1 MRQKKSS
8 QKSTISLLRMNLC
21 RISGALHN
29 GRRGGLGV
37 MSQKRKKLYEDCK
50 VKLLKFREETL
61 NGLKALNPS
70 LATEMVGDEAD
81 LASAHISQTQALNQR
96 DKLLAKIKE
105 IDESLERLENG
116 TYGICE
122 ETGEEIEEKRL
133 MAIPWTRLSLEGAEV
148 REREQ
153 KRYDQKLA

>member
-1 MRQKKSS
+1 MCNIVNAREPLHDEEGRKIYMANKRQKLYDECRIK
-8 QKSTISLLRMNLC
+8 LLRV
-21 RISGALHN
+21 R
-29 GRRGGLGV
+29 
-37 MSQKRKKLYEDCK
+37 Q
-50 VKLLKFREETL
+50 ETM
-61 NGLKALNPS
+61 NGLQALNPA

-96 DKLLAKIKE
+96 DKFLAKIKE
-105 IDESLERLENG
+105 IDEALGRLENG

-122 ETGEEIEEKRL
+122 ETEEPIEDKRL
-133 MAIPWTRLSLEGAEV
+133 AAIPWTRLSLEGAEV

>member
-1 MRQKKSS
+1 
-8 QKSTISLLRMNLC
+8 
-21 RISGALHN
+21 
-29 GRRGGLGV
+29 
-37 MSQKRKKLYEDCK
+37 MSQKRQKLYDDCR
-50 VKLLKFREETL
+50 VKLLKVREETL
-61 NGLKALNPS
+61 NGLQALNPS

-105 IDESLERLENG
+105 IDEALGRMESGN
-116 TYGICE
+116 YGICE
-122 ETGEEIEEKRL
+122 ETGDEIEEKRL
-133 MAIPWTRLSLEGAEV
+133 QAIPWTRLSLEGAEV

>member
-1 MRQKKSS
+1 MVSG
-8 QKSTISLLRMNLC
+8 RMGIMGEKQNKLFDEC
-21 RISGALHN
+21 
-29 GRRGGLGV
+29 
-37 MSQKRKKLYEDCK
+37 KR
-50 VKLLKFREETL
+50 KLLKTREETL

-105 IDESLERLENG
+105 IDEALARMENG

-122 ETGEEIEEKRL
+122 ETGENIEEKRL
-133 MAIPWTRLSLEGAEV
+133 VAIPWTRLSLEGAEV

>member
-1 MRQKKSS
+1 MGQNQNK
-8 QKSTISLLRMNLC
+8 LFDEC
-21 RISGALHN
+21 R
-29 GRRGGLGV
+29 R
-37 MSQKRKKLYEDCK
+37 
-50 VKLLKFREETL
+50 KLLKTREETL
-61 NGLKALNPS
+61 NGLRALDPS

-105 IDESLERLENG
+105 IDEALGRMESG
-116 TYGICE
+116 TYGVCE
-122 ETGEEIEEKRL
+122 ETGEPIEEKRL
-133 MAIPWTRLSLEGAEV
+133 IAIPWTRLSLEGAEV

>member
-1 MRQKKSS
+1 
-8 QKSTISLLRMNLC
+8 
-21 RISGALHN
+21 
-29 GRRGGLGV
+29 
-37 MSQKRKKLYEDCK
+37 MSQKRQKLYDECK
-50 VKLLKFREETL
+50 VKLLKVRQETL
-61 NGLKALNPS
+61 NGLKALDPS

-96 DKLLAKIKE
+96 DKFLAKVKE
-105 IDESLERLENG
+105 IDEALGRMENG

-122 ETGEEIEEKRL
+122 ETEEAIEDKRL
-133 MAIPWTRLSLEGAEV
+133 QAIPWTRLSLEGAEV

>member
-1 MRQKKSS
+1 MGQQRQ
-8 QKSTISLLRMNLC
+8 
-21 RISGALHN
+21 
-29 GRRGGLGV
+29 
-37 MSQKRKKLYEDCK
+37 KLYEECR
-50 VKLLKFREETL
+50 VKLLKTRQETL
-61 NGLKALNPS
+61 NGLEALNPS

-105 IDESLERLENG
+105 IDDALARMEAG

-122 ETGEEIEEKRL
+122 ETEEPIEEKRL
-133 MAIPWTRLSLEGAEV
+133 IAIPWTRLSLEGAEV

>member
-1 MRQKKSS
+1 MNRDQIKDQTQLFEECKK
-8 QKSTISLLRMNLC
+8 
-21 RISGALHN
+21 
-29 GRRGGLGV
+29 
-37 MSQKRKKLYEDCK
+37 
-50 VKLLKFREETL
+50 KLLKTREETL
-61 NGLKALNPS
+61 NGLRALNPS

-96 DKLLAKIKE
+96 DKLMAKIKE
-105 IDESLERLENG
+105 IDEALARMENG

-122 ETGEEIEEKRL
+122 ETGENIEEKRL
-133 MAIPWTRLSLEGAEV
+133 VAIPWTRLSLEGAEV

>member
-1 MRQKKSS
+1 
-8 QKSTISLLRMNLC
+8 LC
-21 RISGALHN
+21 NIDKAFFALYDG
-29 GRRGGLGV
+29 GREEVGIMGQ
-37 MSQKRKKLYEDCK
+37 SRKKLYDECK
-50 VKLLKFREETL
+50 VKLLKIRQETL
-61 NGLKALNPS
+61 NGLKALDPS

-105 IDESLERLENG
+105 IDESLSRVENG
-116 TYGICE
+116 AYGICE
-122 ETGEEIEEKRL
+122 ETGEDIEEKRL
-133 MAIPWTRLSLEGAEV
+133 LAIPWTRLSLEGAEV

>member
-1 MRQKKSS
+1 MGQQRQK
-8 QKSTISLLRMNLC
+8 LYDEC
-21 RISGALHN
+21 R
-29 GRRGGLGV
+29 
-37 MSQKRKKLYEDCK
+37 
-50 VKLLKFREETL
+50 VKLLKTRQETL
-61 NGLKALNPS
+61 NGLEALNPS

-105 IDESLERLENG
+105 IDDALARMEAG

-122 ETGEEIEEKRL
+122 ETEEPIEEKRL
-133 MAIPWTRLSLEGAEV
+133 IAIPWTRLSLEGAEV

>member
-1 MRQKKSS
+1 MLEDLFTDEGGEDFMTNKRQK
-8 QKSTISLLRMNLC
+8 LYDEC
-21 RISGALHN
+21 
-29 GRRGGLGV
+29 
-37 MSQKRKKLYEDCK
+37 KL
-50 VKLLKFREETL
+50 KLLKVRQETL
-61 NGLKALNPS
+61 NGLQALNPS

-96 DKLLAKIKE
+96 DKFLAKVKE
-105 IDESLERLENG
+105 VDEALARIENG

-122 ETGEEIEEKRL
+122 ETEEPIEDKRL

>member
-1 MRQKKSS
+1 M
-8 QKSTISLLRMNLC
+8 
-21 RISGALHN
+21 
-29 GRRGGLGV
+29 
-37 MSQKRKKLYEDCK
+37 
-50 VKLLKFREETL
+50 

-96 DKLLAKIKE
+96 DKLMAKIKE
-105 IDESLERLENG
+105 IDEALARMENG

-122 ETGEEIEEKRL
+122 ETGENIEEKRL
-133 MAIPWTRLSLEGAEV
+133 VAIPWTRLSLEGAEV

>member
-1 MRQKKSS
+1 MANKRQK
-8 QKSTISLLRMNLC
+8 LYDEC
-21 RISGALHN
+21 RN
-29 GRRGGLGV
+29 
-37 MSQKRKKLYEDCK
+37 
-50 VKLLKFREETL
+50 KLLKVRQETM
-61 NGLKALNPS
+61 NGLQALNPS

-96 DKLLAKIKE
+96 DKFLAKIKE
-105 IDESLERLENG
+105 VDEALARIENG

-122 ETGEEIEEKRL
+122 ETEEPIEDKRL
-133 MAIPWTRLSLEGAEV
+133 AAIPWTRLSLEGAEV

>member
-1 MRQKKSS
+1 MVSG
-8 QKSTISLLRMNLC
+8 RMGIMGKDQSNLFEEC
-21 RISGALHN
+21 
-29 GRRGGLGV
+29 
-37 MSQKRKKLYEDCK
+37 KR
-50 VKLLKFREETL
+50 KLLKTREESM

-96 DKLLAKIKE
+96 DKLMAKIKE
-105 IDESLERLENG
+105 IDEALARMENG

-122 ETGEEIEEKRL
+122 ETGENIEEKRL
-133 MAIPWTRLSLEGAEV
+133 VAIPWTRLSLEGAEV

>member
-1 MRQKKSS
+1 MGSKRQK
-8 QKSTISLLRMNLC
+8 LYDEC
-21 RISGALHN
+21 R
-29 GRRGGLGV
+29 
-37 MSQKRKKLYEDCK
+37 
-50 VKLLKFREETL
+50 VKLLRVREETM

-105 IDESLERLENG
+105 IDEALGRMESG
-116 TYGICE
+116 AYGICE
-122 ETGEEIEEKRL
+122 ETDEPIEEKRL
-133 MAIPWTRLSLEGAEV
+133 LAIPWTRLSLEGAEV

>member
-1 MRQKKSS
+1 MGIMGKDQS
-8 QKSTISLLRMNLC
+8 NLFEEC
-21 RISGALHN
+21 
-29 GRRGGLGV
+29 
-37 MSQKRKKLYEDCK
+37 KR
-50 VKLLKFREETL
+50 KLLKTREESM

-96 DKLLAKIKE
+96 DKLMAKIKE
-105 IDESLERLENG
+105 IDEALARMENG

-122 ETGEEIEEKRL
+122 ETGENIEEKRL
-133 MAIPWTRLSLEGAEV
+133 VAIPWTRLSLEGAEV

>member
-1 MRQKKSS
+1 MMVGGRMGFMGSKRQK
-8 QKSTISLLRMNLC
+8 LYDEC
-21 RISGALHN
+21 R
-29 GRRGGLGV
+29 
-37 MSQKRKKLYEDCK
+37 
-50 VKLLKFREETL
+50 VKLLRVREETM

-70 LATEMVGDEAD
+70 LSTEMVGDEAD

-105 IDESLERLENG
+105 IDEALGRMENG
-116 TYGICE
+116 SYGTCE
-122 ETGEEIEEKRL
+122 ETDELIEEKRL
-133 MAIPWTRLSLEGAEV
+133 LALPWTRLSLEGAEV

>member
-1 MRQKKSS
+1 MGENQTKLTRLFDECKK
-8 QKSTISLLRMNLC
+8 
-21 RISGALHN
+21 
-29 GRRGGLGV
+29 
-37 MSQKRKKLYEDCK
+37 
-50 VKLLKFREETL
+50 KLLKTREETM

-105 IDESLERLENG
+105 IDEALARMENG

-122 ETGEEIEEKRL
+122 ETGENIEEKRL
-133 MAIPWTRLSLEGAEV
+133 AAIPWTRLSLEGAEV

>member
-1 MRQKKSS
+1 MKAGIKEWDKMGQNQKK
-8 QKSTISLLRMNLC
+8 LFD
-21 RISGALHN
+21 
-29 GRRGGLGV
+29 
-37 MSQKRKKLYEDCK
+37 ECK
-50 VKLLKFREETL
+50 VKLLKTREETL
-61 NGLKALNPS
+61 NGLKSLDPS

-96 DKLLAKIKE
+96 DKFLFKIKE
-105 IDESLERLENG
+105 IDDALARMENG

-122 ETGEEIEEKRL
+122 ETGENIEEKRL
-133 MAIPWTRLSLEGAEV
+133 FAIPWTRLSLEGAEV

>member
-1 MRQKKSS
+1 MANKRQR
-8 QKSTISLLRMNLC
+8 LFDECRM
-21 RISGALHN
+21 
-29 GRRGGLGV
+29 
-37 MSQKRKKLYEDCK
+37 
-50 VKLLKFREETL
+50 KLLKVRQETM
-61 NGLKALNPS
+61 NGLQALNPS

-96 DKLLAKIKE
+96 DKFLAKIKD
-105 IDESLERLENG
+105 IDDALGRLENG

-122 ETGEEIEEKRL
+122 ETEEDIEDKRL
-133 MAIPWTRLSLEGAEV
+133 IAIPWTRLSLEGAEV

>member
-1 MRQKKSS
+1 MGQKQNKVFEE
-8 QKSTISLLRMNLC
+8 C
-21 RISGALHN
+21 R
-29 GRRGGLGV
+29 R
-37 MSQKRKKLYEDCK
+37 
-50 VKLLKFREETL
+50 KLLKTREETL

-81 LASAHISQTQALNQR
+81 LASAHITQSQALNQR

-105 IDESLERLENG
+105 IDDALGRMENG

-122 ETGEEIEEKRL
+122 ETGEPIEEKRL
-133 MAIPWTRLSLEGAEV
+133 IAIPWTRLSLEGAEN

>member
-1 MRQKKSS
+1 
-8 QKSTISLLRMNLC
+8 
-21 RISGALHN
+21 
-29 GRRGGLGV
+29 
-37 MSQKRKKLYEDCK
+37 MSQKRQKLYDECK
-50 VKLLKFREETL
+50 FKLLKIREETL

-105 IDESLERLENG
+105 LDEALGRLENG

-122 ETGEEIEEKRL
+122 ETEEPIEEKRL
-133 MAIPWTRLSLEGAEV
+133 QAIPWTRLSLEGAEV

>member
-1 MRQKKSS
+1 MANKRQK
-8 QKSTISLLRMNLC
+8 LYDEC
-21 RISGALHN
+21 RI
-29 GRRGGLGV
+29 
-37 MSQKRKKLYEDCK
+37 
-50 VKLLKFREETL
+50 KLLKVRQETM
-61 NGLKALNPS
+61 NGLQALNPS

-96 DKLLAKIKE
+96 DKFLAKIKE
-105 IDESLERLENG
+105 IDDALARLENG

-122 ETGEEIEEKRL
+122 ETEEPIEDKRL
-133 MAIPWTRLSLEGAEV
+133 AAIPWTRLSLEGAEV

>member
-1 MRQKKSS
+1 MGQKRQK
-8 QKSTISLLRMNLC
+8 
-21 RISGALHN
+21 
-29 GRRGGLGV
+29 
-37 MSQKRKKLYEDCK
+37 LYDDCK
-50 VKLLKFREETL
+50 VKLLKTREETL
-61 NGLKALNPS
+61 NGLQALNPS

-105 IDESLERLENG
+105 IDEALGRMESG
-116 TYGICE
+116 TYGVCE
-122 ETGEEIEEKRL
+122 ETEEPIEDKRL
-133 MAIPWTRLSLEGAEV
+133 IAIPWTRLSLEGAEV

>member
-1 MRQKKSS
+1 
-8 QKSTISLLRMNLC
+8 
-21 RISGALHN
+21 
-29 GRRGGLGV
+29 
-37 MSQKRKKLYEDCK
+37 MSQKRQKLYDDCR
-50 VKLLKFREETL
+50 VKLLKVREETL
-61 NGLKALNPS
+61 NGLTALNPS

-105 IDESLERLENG
+105 IDEALGRMENKS
-116 TYGICE
+116 YGICE
-122 ETGEEIEEKRL
+122 ETGDEIEEKRL
-133 MAIPWTRLSLEGAEV
+133 QAIPWTRLSLEGAEV

>member
-1 MRQKKSS
+1 MGQQRQ
-8 QKSTISLLRMNLC
+8 
-21 RISGALHN
+21 
-29 GRRGGLGV
+29 
-37 MSQKRKKLYEDCK
+37 KLYEECR
-50 VKLLKFREETL
+50 VKLLKTRQETL
-61 NGLKALNPS
+61 NGLAALNPS

-81 LASAHISQTQALNQR
+81 LASAHIRQTQALNPR

-105 IDESLERLENG
+105 IDDALARMEAG

-122 ETGEEIEEKRL
+122 ETEEPIEEKRL
-133 MAIPWTRLSLEGAEV
+133 IAIPWTRLSLEGAEV

>member
-1 MRQKKSS
+1 MG
-8 QKSTISLLRMNLC
+8 RMGQVQNKLFDEC
-21 RISGALHN
+21 
-29 GRRGGLGV
+29 
-37 MSQKRKKLYEDCK
+37 RKKL
-50 VKLLKFREETL
+50 LKTREETL
-61 NGLKALNPS
+61 NGLKALDPS

-105 IDESLERLENG
+105 IDDALARMENG

-122 ETGEEIEEKRL
+122 ETGEPIEEKRL
-133 MAIPWTRLSLEGAEV
+133 AAIPWTRLSLEGAEV

>member
-1 MRQKKSS
+1 MKADGRIK
-8 QKSTISLLRMNLC
+8 RMGQNKLFDEC
-21 RISGALHN
+21 
-29 GRRGGLGV
+29 
-37 MSQKRKKLYEDCK
+37 RKKL
-50 VKLLKFREETL
+50 LKTREETL
-61 NGLKALNPS
+61 NGLKALDPS

-105 IDESLERLENG
+105 IDEALARMENG

-122 ETGEEIEEKRL
+122 ETGEPIEEKRL
-133 MAIPWTRLSLEGAEV
+133 AAIPWTRLSLEGAEV

>member
-1 MRQKKSS
+1 MVSG
-8 QKSTISLLRMNLC
+8 RMGIMGKDQSKLFEEC
-21 RISGALHN
+21 
-29 GRRGGLGV
+29 
-37 MSQKRKKLYEDCK
+37 KR
-50 VKLLKFREETL
+50 KLLKTREESM

-96 DKLLAKIKE
+96 DKLMAKIKE
-105 IDESLERLENG
+105 IDEALARMENG

-122 ETGEEIEEKRL
+122 ETGENIEEKRL
-133 MAIPWTRLSLEGAEV
+133 VAIPWTRLSLEGAEV